1 MQDMFNENKNPMKL
15 YVKRVFISDKFEDQL
30 LPRWRSRP
38 VTAPPRAPHAQ
49 RTTTAAPAPAP
60 NSAQSKPSILEEHY
74 AVPYFFA
81 GSSPG
86 LSWETIDAGY
96 GCIVGG
102 RRYEDAPAKKNS
114 PEKLKMC
121 SNDVI
126 LNV

>member
-1 MQDMFNENKNPMKL
+1 VIREVVVVVQNREK
-15 YVKRVFISDKFEDQL
+15 VI
-30 LPRWRSRP
+30 
-38 VTAPPRAPHAQ
+38 
-49 RTTTAAPAPAP
+49 
-60 NSAQSKPSILEEHY
+60 Y

-86 LSWETIDAGY
+86 LSWETVDAGY

-102 RRYEDAPAKKNS
+102 RRYEDAPAKKLS

>member
-1 MQDMFNENKNPMKL
+1 MVIIIFIALQCGAKGAVQPMIPIVSMYAYHQQDTM
-15 YVKRVFISDKFEDQL
+15 
-30 LPRWRSRP
+30 RSL
-38 VTAPPRAPHAQ
+38 T
-49 RTTTAAPAPAP
+49 
-60 NSAQSKPSILEEHY
+60 
-74 AVPYFFA
+74 FCA

-86 LSWETIDAGY
+86 LSWVTVDTGY

-102 RRYEDAPAKKNS
+102 RRYEDAPAKKLS